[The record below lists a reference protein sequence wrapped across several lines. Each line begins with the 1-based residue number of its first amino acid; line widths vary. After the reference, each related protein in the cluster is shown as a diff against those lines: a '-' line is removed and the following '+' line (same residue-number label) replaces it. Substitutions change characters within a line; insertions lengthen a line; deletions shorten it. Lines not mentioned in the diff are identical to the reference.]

1 MNLTNEQVQNEL
13 LFQKAHELTQE
24 LLAKG
29 LITPEI
35 AQQLEQENRKSFPPL
50 LNELIPEYR
59 WCV

>member
-35 AQQLEQENRKSFPPL
+35 AQQLEQENCKSFPPL
-50 LNELIPEYR
+50 LNELMPEYR
-59 WCV
+59 

>member
-13 LFQKAHELTQE
+13 LFQKAHEVTQE

-29 LITPEI
+29 LITPEV

-50 LNELIPEYR
+50 LNDLIPEYR
-59 WCV
+59 

>member
-59 WCV
+59 

>member
-35 AQQLEQENRKSFPPL
+35 ARQLEQENRKSFPPL
-50 LNELIPEYR
+50 LNELMPEYR
-59 WCV
+59 

>member
-50 LNELIPEYR
+50 LNELMPEYR

>member
-50 LNELIPEYR
+50 LTELMSEYR
-59 WCV
+59 

>member
-13 LFQKAHELTQE
+13 LFQKAHEVTQE

-29 LITPEI
+29 LITPGV
-35 AQQLEQENRKSFPPL
+35 AQQLEQENRKSFTPL
-50 LNELIPEYR
+50 LNDLIPEYR

>member
-50 LNELIPEYR
+50 LKELMPEYR
-59 WCV
+59 

>member
-24 LLAKG
+24 LLAEG

-50 LNELIPEYR
+50 LNELMPEYR
-59 WCV
+59 

>member
-13 LFQKAHELTQE
+13 LFQKSHELTQE
-24 LLAKG
+24 LLAKR

-50 LNELIPEYR
+50 LNELMSEYR
-59 WCV
+59 

>member
-50 LNELIPEYR
+50 LNELMPEYR
-59 WCV
+59 WYV

>member
-35 AQQLEQENRKSFPPL
+35 TQQLEQENRKSFPPL
-50 LNELIPEYR
+50 LNELMPEYR
-59 WCV
+59 